1 MGCCKTTEILLSMP
15 QRDHRGDRCTRS
27 RMCGTDGCQN
37 THNELLHGQLL
48 TRNEATLYRQHQEPE
63 RGPVADISQS
73 QTMGPILAQRGATV
87 PSTEGSNSSW
97 LNDNHCGS
105 NLTRAATLC
114 GFANCVS
121 GIEEWGSKV
130 SKNGGECFVG

>member
-1 MGCCKTTEILLSMP
+1 MFAKNKRLLWQFDEFKKMDGPSRWGVAKRLKFCYRCLKGTTEVT
-15 QRDHRGDRCTRS
+15 G
-27 RMCGTDGCQN
+27 GCQN

-87 PSTEGSNSSW
+87 PG
-97 LNDNHCGS
+97 
-105 NLTRAATLC
+105 
-114 GFANCVS
+114 
-121 GIEEWGSKV
+121 
-130 SKNGGECFVG
+130 